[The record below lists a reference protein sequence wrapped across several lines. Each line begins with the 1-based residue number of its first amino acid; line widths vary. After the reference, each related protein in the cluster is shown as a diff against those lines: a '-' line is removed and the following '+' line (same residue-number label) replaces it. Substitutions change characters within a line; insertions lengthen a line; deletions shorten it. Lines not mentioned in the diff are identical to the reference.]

1 MAKKTNKLAVHL
13 TDKEQ
18 IWSIVYLLAS
28 YFLLPELLRL
38 MNGNLPTPLGKAWF
52 NFLYFTINFIVIF
65 WILQGFFKR
74 SLVYAGRN
82 MGDFLLAAVVGSALY
97 WLCNWGYSELL
108 RRFFPSFLNLNDSSI
123 SGMVSENF
131 AIMFLGTVI
140 FVPITEEAFHRALI
154 FGSLYPKS
162 HAVAY
167 ILSAVIFA
175 AIHIMGFV
183 GVYTPL
189 NLALAFLQYIPAGL
203 ILAWVYRK
211 SGSIFAPILMHTI
224 INAVGM
230 LAQR

>member
-1 MAKKTNKLAVHL
+1 MAKKTKKLAVHL

-18 IWSIVYLLAS
+18 IWAIVYLLVS
-28 YFLLPELLRL
+28 YFLLPGLLQL
-38 MNGNLPTPLGKAWF
+38 LSSVLPVPLGAVWI
-52 NFLYFTINFIVIF
+52 NFLYFTINFIMILWIF
-65 WILQGFFKR
+65 HGFFKR
-74 SLVYAGRN
+74 SLVYAGQN
-82 MGDFLLAAVVGSALY
+82 MGAFLLAVVIGSAVY
-97 WLCNWGYSELL
+97 WLCNWGYSQLL
-108 RRFFPSFLNLNDSSI
+108 QRFFPGFLNLNDSSI
-123 SGMVSENF
+123 GGMISQNYL
-131 AIMFLGTVI
+131 IMFLGTVL

-167 ILSAVIFA
+167 ALSAVIFA
-175 AIHIMGFV
+175 AIHIVGFV

-203 ILAWVYRK
+203 ILAWVYRR
-211 SGSIFAPILMHTI
+211 SGSIFAPILMHAV

>member
-1 MAKKTNKLAVHL
+1 MAKKAKKLAVHL

-18 IWSIVYLLAS
+18 IWAIVYLLAS
-28 YFLLPELLRL
+28 YFLLPGLLQL
-38 MNGNLPTPLGKAWF
+38 LSSVLPVPLGSVWI
-52 NFLYFTINFIVIF
+52 NFLYFTINFIMILWIF
-65 WILQGFFKR
+65 HGFFKR

-82 MGDFLLAAVVGSALY
+82 VGDFLLAVVLGSAVY

-108 RRFFPSFLNLNDSSI
+108 RRFFPGFLNLNDSSI
-123 SGMVSENF
+123 SVMVSQNF
-131 AIMFLGTVI
+131 VIMFLGTVL

-162 HAVAY
+162 HAMAY
-167 ILSAVIFA
+167 VLSAVIFA
-175 AIHIMGFV
+175 SIHIVGFV
-183 GVYTPL
+183 GVYGPL

-211 SGSIFAPILMHTI
+211 SGSIFAPILMHAV

-230 LAQR
+230 FASR